1 MSVKRIMLGAVAA
14 TACILSASAA
24 LAGSAR
30 AVLEEVEPVGD
41 EEIARFARADDKVEE
56 IAVKWSRRFR
66 HAESDSDLSAFKAE
80 AEAEVAAAIE
90 QEGLTV
96 DRYNDIYMQAA
107 LDDELAHRIAES
119 D

>member
-1 MSVKRIMLGAVAA
+1 MSVKSIMLGAVAA
-14 TACILSASAA
+14 TACLLSAPAA
-24 LAGSAR
+24 FAGNDR
-30 AVLEEVEPVGD
+30 AVLEEVEPVGE
-41 EEIARFARADDKVEE
+41 EEIVRFARADDRVEE
-56 IAVKWSRRFR
+56 IAAKWSRRFR

-90 QEGLTV
+90 REGLTV

-107 LDDELAHRIAES
+107 LDDDLARRIASS